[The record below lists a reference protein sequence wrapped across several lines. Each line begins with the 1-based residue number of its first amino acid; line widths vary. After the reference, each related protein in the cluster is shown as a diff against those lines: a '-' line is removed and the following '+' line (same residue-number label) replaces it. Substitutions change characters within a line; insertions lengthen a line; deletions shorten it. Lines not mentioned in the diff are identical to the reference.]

1 MKHPIIITSGGS
13 LERRDKYD
21 RNSIIAKYLASSTG
35 RQALAS
41 SMIAPIR
48 RSLDYQGIAR
58 QVFAVQQLP
67 QGAAPAYVSSGLPS
81 GNLPV
86 YDSDLVADIV
96 VGRYKYDAIRISSRG
111 RLYRKG
117 QLSGAARR
125 VTIPQFQLYASPTI
139 KLSDV
144 KSRRFNL
151 IDRAT
156 YKLKQSIMAEE
167 DSMIFDILDKVGK

>member
-48 RSLDYQGIAR
+48 RGLDYQGIAR
-58 QVFAVQQLP
+58 KVFAVQQLP
-67 QGAAPAYVSSGLPS
+67 QGA
-81 GNLPV
+81 LPV
-86 YDSDLVADIV
+86 YDKDIVSDIV

-125 VTIPQFQLYASPTI
+125 VTIPQFQLCANPTI
-139 KLSDV
+139 KISAV

-151 IDRAT
+151 IDRSVQ
-156 YKLKQSIMAEE
+156 KLKHSMMAEE
-167 DSMIFDILDKVGK
+167 DSMIFEALDELGKNG

>member
-1 MKHPIIITSGGS
+1 MKHPIIITSGGR
-13 LERRDKYD
+13 LERRAEYE
-21 RNSIIAKYLASSTG
+21 RNRIIAQYLSSSTG

-58 QVFAVQQLP
+58 KVFAVQQLP
-67 QGAAPAYVSSGLPS
+67 QGAAP
-81 GNLPV
+81 V
-86 YDSDLVADIV
+86 YDKDLVSDIV

-125 VTIPQFQLYASPTI
+125 VTIPQFQLYANPSI
-139 KLSDV
+139 KISDV
-144 KSRRFNL
+144 KSRRFDI
-151 IDRAT
+151 IDRSVQ
-156 YKLKQSIMAEE
+156 KLKHSMMAEE
-167 DSMIFDILDKVGK
+167 DSMIFDILDKAGK

>member
-1 MKHPIIITSGGS
+1 MKHPIIITSRGR
-13 LERRDKYD
+13 LERRDKYE
-21 RNSIIAKYLASSTG
+21 RNNIFSNLLSSATGKQLLA
-35 RQALAS
+35 Q
-41 SMIAPIR
+41 SMIAPLR
-48 RSLDYQGIAR
+48 RRLDYQGLAR
-58 QVFAVQQLP
+58 KVFSVQQMP
-67 QGAAPAYVSSGLPS
+67 GGAVPIYVSSGLPS

-96 VGRYKYDAIRISSRG
+96 VGRYKYDAIKISSRG

-117 QLSGAARR
+117 QLSGTARR

-139 KLSDV
+139 KISDV

-156 YKLKQSIMAEE
+156 YKLKQSMMAEE
-167 DSMIFDILDKVGK
+167 DSMIFDILDKAGK